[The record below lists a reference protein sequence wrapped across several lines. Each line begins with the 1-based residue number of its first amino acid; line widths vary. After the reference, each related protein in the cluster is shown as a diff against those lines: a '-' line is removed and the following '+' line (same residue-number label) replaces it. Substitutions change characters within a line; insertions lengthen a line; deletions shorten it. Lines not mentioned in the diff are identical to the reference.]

1 MARVPFFF
9 LSFSLVYHHYTCSNN
24 LKIGSLKSDIK
35 ITRDDISTETLK
47 IFGSSTALKMNMN
60 WRMGHPQ
67 WWFSRLLFFEAS
79 DFITPFRLVPLH
91 WSIIPF
97 NDSVLKR
104 EKITAKSWWKE
115 RLCRKCARDIH
126 SIFGTEKK
134 DLQIFF
140 GFIQR
145 NDIFF
150 YPYGNMVPFPYGKG
164 NVWFVSRRALGSL
177 AINKRV
183 DLSVHERGGSGL
195 S

>member
-47 IFGSSTALKMNMN
+47 IFGSSTENEYELAWATRSDDFQGCFSSLKL
-60 WRMGHPQ
+60 Q
-67 WWFSRLLFFEAS
+67 ISF
-79 DFITPFRLVPLH
+79 TPFRLVPLINH
-91 WSIIPF
+91 PIQW
-97 NDSVLKR
+97 LGTKK

-115 RLCRKCARDIH
+115 RKRKYPHVTFNPFLGLKR
-126 SIFGTEKK
+126 K
-134 DLQIFF
+134 DLQNFLASF
-140 GFIQR
+140 KETFSFIL
-145 NDIFF
+145 
-150 YPYGNMVPFPYGKG
+150 MVTWFHFHMGKAATCM
-164 NVWFVSRRALGSL
+164 VCVPSWALLGSL

>member
-60 WRMGHPQ
+60 WHAGHPQ

-134 DLQIFF
+134 KTFKFF
-140 GFIQR
+140 LASFKGTTFSFILMVTW
-145 NDIFF
+145 FHF
-150 YPYGNMVPFPYGKG
+150 HMGKATYGLCPEEPLVLWP
-164 NVWFVSRRALGSL
+164 
-177 AINKRV
+177 
-183 DLSVHERGGSGL
+183 
-195 S
+195 